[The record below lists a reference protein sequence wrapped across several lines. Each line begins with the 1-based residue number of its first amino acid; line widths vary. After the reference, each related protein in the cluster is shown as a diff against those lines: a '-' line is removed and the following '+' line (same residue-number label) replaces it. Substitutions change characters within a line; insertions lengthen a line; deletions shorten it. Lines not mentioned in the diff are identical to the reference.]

1 MTLTFFNYAGI
12 TVTAILALIL
22 FFMILNQKRTRLE
35 IEKKANLE
43 KQRLYQI
50 SILKEIQDKIG
61 YSLDVEKII
70 DVITGSLKHLLPY
83 STASSM
89 TIKENRILFK
99 VNIDEVIS
107 SNFIRSV
114 RQSMLASLSALLS
127 TIPTGVD
134 EVISGLALDNSKP
147 NSPLSFFQ
155 IPLIVNNKILG
166 LINVS
171 STEPNQYK
179 EEETTLL
186 YQITEQASAALARL
200 ENVLETEKSK
210 LTSMIAGLADGVFMI
225 DASKNLLIINDA
237 ARNFL
242 NLNEKADYFKIIAAF
257 ANYYDLPSKIDQA
270 VAKNLTIE
278 DKDVAIK
285 NKYFQIFITPVWLH
299 QQGEEQSSIG
309 VSVLLHDVTLEKN
322 LNQIKEDFTN
332 MMVHE
337 LRAPLT
343 AIKDSAEIL
352 IEEENLSSNQEKFL
366 NIINQQSKSLLEE
379 IGSVLD
385 AAKIEAGRFT
395 VQKAPNDIR
404 KLIKEAIAAFTPQAE
419 KKQIYLSEE
428 LVEPLPTVSFDYTP
442 LTHVLNNL
450 VSNSLKYTN
459 EGGKITVS
467 AKKEGDFLK
476 VAVSDNGIGITKADQ
491 KDLFSKFYQV
501 IKTTQNLPKKGTGL
515 GLYITKGIIEAHGG
529 TVGVESEEGKG
540 TTIFFYLPVEKQDYI
555 MPNASHPQ
563 QFATVN

>member
-1 MTLTFFNYAGI
+1 MWQL
-12 TVTAILALIL
+12 
-22 FFMILNQKRTRLE
+22 
-35 IEKKANLE
+35 
-43 KQRLYQI
+43 
-50 SILKEIQDKIG
+50 
-61 YSLDVEKII
+61 
-70 DVITGSLKHLLPY
+70 
-83 STASSM
+83 
-89 TIKENRILFK
+89 
-99 VNIDEVIS
+99 
-107 SNFIRSV
+107 
-114 RQSMLASLSALLS
+114 
-127 TIPTGVD
+127 
-134 EVISGLALDNSKP
+134 
-147 NSPLSFFQ
+147 
-155 IPLIVNNKILG
+155 
-166 LINVS
+166 
-171 STEPNQYK
+171 
-179 EEETTLL
+179 
-186 YQITEQASAALARL
+186 
-200 ENVLETEKSK
+200 
-210 LTSMIAGLADGVFMI
+210 
-225 DASKNLLIINDA
+225 
-237 ARNFL
+237 
-242 NLNEKADYFKIIAAF
+242 
-257 ANYYDLPSKIDQA
+257 
-270 VAKNLTIE
+270 
-278 DKDVAIK
+278 K

-501 IKTTQNLPKKGTGL
+501 IKTTQNLLEKRYRTRS
-515 GLYITKGIIEAHGG
+515 LYNKRYNRGSRRNCG
-529 TVGVESEEGKG
+529 S
-540 TTIFFYLPVEKQDYI
+540 
-555 MPNASHPQ
+555 
-563 QFATVN
+563 